1 MAGKQDWAIRL
12 AEILDIPQA
21 EALELTRRLIPV
33 LMIESIVGVPTTR
46 VAGLVGA
53 PSIGTIEQGPV
64 AAQFPHV
71 QIFNPAN
78 SGVTVFLDSIILSTA
93 VATRIQIR
101 QFDTALPT
109 LGTAKGYQDFRRTG
123 DPASDVRSESRA
135 AAAGNLLADFDI
147 LALTPQLFDFNP
159 IIMGEG
165 QGLLAATVTANQRLR
180 GIFFWREV

>member
-21 EALELTRRLIPV
+21 EALDLTRKIIPV
-33 LMIESIVGVPTTR
+33 LTIESIVGVPTTR

-71 QIFNPAN
+71 QLFNPVS
-78 SGVTVFLDSIILSTA
+78 SGVTDFLDAIILSTA

-101 QFDTALPT
+101 QFNTGLPT
-109 LGTAKGYQDFRRTG
+109 LGVAKGYQDFRRTG
-123 DPASDVRSESRA
+123 DPASEVRSESRA
-135 AAAGNLLADFDI
+135 AAAGDLLGDFDI
-147 LALTPQLFDFNP
+147 LALTPQLLEFNP

-165 QGLLAATVTANQRLR
+165 QGFLASTVTTNQRLR
-180 GIFFWREV
+180 AIFFWREV